1 MYIAYIEEVN
11 IYMKDRQKQC
21 ALWEGHYNCK
31 VCRET
36 AKQIG
41 IHVQWTRFFAPKMLT
56 YFKDSVLIFVLY
68 FLLPQICHFFSHF
81 HTVFCQAFS
90 TCSTIDFVFE
100 LRGLPFVT

>member
-1 MYIAYIEEVN
+1 
-11 IYMKDRQKQC
+11 MKDRQKQC
-21 ALWEGHYNCK
+21 ALWESHYNCK

-68 FLLPQICHFFSHF
+68 FLFTPNLSFFPHF
-81 HTVFCQAFS
+81 HTVLCQAFS

>member
-41 IHVQWTRFFAPKMLT
+41 IHVQWT
-56 YFKDSVLIFVLY
+56 
-68 FLLPQICHFFSHF
+68 Q
-81 HTVFCQAFS
+81 VFCSQNVDLF
-90 TCSTIDFVFE
+90 
-100 LRGLPFVT
+100 

>member
-1 MYIAYIEEVN
+1 
-11 IYMKDRQKQC
+11 MKDRQKQC

-68 FLLPQICHFFSHF
+68 FLLPQICHFFPIF
-81 HTVFCQAFS
+81 IQFFCQAFS